1 MDIDLT
7 RLEIAANKD
16 VLRMPGYDMYGDGID
31 VKLFRSLNEFA
42 YRNMLRIKGN
52 GYRFDQ
58 T

>member
-1 MDIDLT
+1 MS
-7 RLEIAANKD
+7 
-16 VLRMPGYDMYGDGID
+16 GYDMYGDGID